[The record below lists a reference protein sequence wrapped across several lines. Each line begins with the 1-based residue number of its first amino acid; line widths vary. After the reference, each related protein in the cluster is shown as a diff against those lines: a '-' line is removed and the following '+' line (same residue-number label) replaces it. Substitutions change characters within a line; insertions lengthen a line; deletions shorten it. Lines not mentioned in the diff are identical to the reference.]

1 MVAFLSDERIFK
13 FKGSP
18 FVEIQGRILPL
29 APERREVRLLA
40 GLMVGLCRHCG
51 LD

>member
-1 MVAFLSDERIFK
+1 MVAFLSGERIFK

-18 FVEIQGRILPL
+18 FVEIQGQIMAL
-29 APERREVRLLA
+29 APQRREVRILA
-40 GLMVGLCRHCG
+40 GLMVGLCRHRG